1 MKLYLAV
8 HTTYLEDEGIENTVE
23 IFKTRE
29 EAVENIEQGYE
40 ESRRNYDQDDIEWDN
55 FEKDSYSFCAWNSY
69 GCQNRYEGT
78 IIEKEVN

>member
-8 HTTYLEDEGIENTVE
+8 YTTYFEDEGIENEVE

-29 EAVENIEQGYE
+29 EAVENIGQKYE
-40 ESRRNYDQDDIEWDN
+40 ENRNRYDEEDVEWDN
-55 FEKDSYSFCAWNSY
+55 FEKDNYSFCVWDDY
-69 GCQNRYEGT
+69 GCFRRYEGT